1 MVCPQIPFVAPEIF
15 PGVPGK
21 VLLIV
26 LQRAADTTP
35 QVDVAVTHRLPT
47 VKPGATLTV
56 TELVPCPEVIDT
68 LAGGVQLYV
77 ATPLAAGTLNTNPV

>member
-1 MVCPQIPFVAPEIF
+1 MVCPQIPFVAPEML
-15 PGVPGK
+15 PGVPGR

-35 QVDVAVTHRLPT
+35 QLEVAVTHRLPT

-56 TELVPCPEVIDT
+56 TEFVPAPEVIDT
-68 LAGGVQLYV
+68 PAGGVQL
-77 ATPLAAGTLNTNPV
+77 